1 MNAEFE
7 AFLNNE
13 VGKMYANDTQKL
25 MLYRVDADER
35 ESYGYKD
42 MGQIERLGALLPTLA
57 AEEYTHQ
64 PGVSL
69 EMCLEGQ
76 YDER

>member
-1 MNAEFE
+1 MNAELE

-42 MGQIERLGALLPTLA
+42 MCQTERLGALLSMLCK
-57 AEEYTHQ
+57 ENMNMVEDWKEND
-64 PGVSL
+64 G
-69 EMCLEGQ
+69 
-76 YDER
+76 

>member
-13 VGKMYANDTQKL
+13 VGKMYENDTQKL

-35 ESYGYKD
+35 ESYGYRNMD
-42 MGQIERLGALLPTLA
+42 QTERLGALLSMLCKEIVDMV
-57 AEEYTHQ
+57 EEWKEDD
-64 PGVSL
+64 G
-69 EMCLEGQ
+69 
-76 YDER
+76 

>member
-13 VGKMYANDTQKL
+13 VGKMYENDTQKL

-35 ESYGYKD
+35 ERYGYKD
-42 MGQIERLGALLPTLA
+42 MGQTERLGALLSMLCK
-57 AEEYTHQ
+57 EIMDMVEDWKEND
-64 PGVSL
+64 G
-69 EMCLEGQ
+69 
-76 YDER
+76 

>member
-42 MGQIERLGALLPTLA
+42 MGQTERLSMLCKEIMDMV
-57 AEEYTHQ
+57 AEWKEND
-64 PGVSL
+64 G
-69 EMCLEGQ
+69 
-76 YDER
+76 

>member
-13 VGKMYANDTQKL
+13 VGKMYKNDTQQL

-35 ESYGYKD
+35 ERYGYKD
-42 MGQIERLGALLPTLA
+42 MDQTERLGALLSMLCK
-57 AEEYTHQ
+57 EIMDMVENWKEND
-64 PGVSL
+64 G
-69 EMCLEGQ
+69 
-76 YDER
+76 

>member
-13 VGKMYANDTQKL
+13 VGKMYENDTQKL

-35 ESYGYKD
+35 ESYGYRN
-42 MGQIERLGALLPTLA
+42 MGQTERLGALLSMLCK
-57 AEEYTHQ
+57 EIMDMMEDWKENV
-64 PGVSL
+64 G
-69 EMCLEGQ
+69 
-76 YDER
+76 

>member
-35 ESYGYKD
+35 ESYGYKN
-42 MGQIERLGALLPTLA
+42 MGRTERLGMLCKEIMDMV
-57 AEEYTHQ
+57 AEWKEND
-64 PGVSL
+64 G
-69 EMCLEGQ
+69 
-76 YDER
+76 

>member
-42 MGQIERLGALLPTLA
+42 MGQIERLGALLSMLCKDMV
-57 AEEYTHQ
+57 AEWKEND
-64 PGVSL
+64 G
-69 EMCLEGQ
+69 
-76 YDER
+76 